1 MNNRH
6 LPFCPYCNKKLRYFE
21 SWFLHRYGEYTCPK
35 CGYNSKITYTRNIKT
50 FLIFCIAL
58 AAFLAFTFAILGKVN
73 LIQVILV
80 SVPFLV
86 FYILV
91 PFFMVLKTTQQN
103 SYLKN
108 IFDEDDDLEI
118 QNEDQ
123 EEISMEHTNVLSS
136 SKVKA
141 DSAEQKRKFNDID
154 KTRIIP

>member
-1 MNNRH
+1 MNSRH

-58 AAFLAFTFAILGKVN
+58 AVFLAFVFAILGKVN

-91 PFFMVLKTTQQN
+91 PFFMLLKTTQQN

-108 IFDEDDDLEI
+108 IFDDTEPEDSDEEEHVSLE
-118 QNEDQ
+118 Q
-123 EEISMEHTNVLSS
+123 TNVLPSLKIKS
-136 SKVKA
+136 GLA
-141 DSAEQKRKFNDID
+141 DKQQNCSDID
-154 KTRIIP
+154 QTRIIP